1 MTLKVINWHFLIVC
15 FKADVDLT
23 KLFLLKSAMFHSIRL
38 PFDAEVDEIFL
49 NVIYYVCS
57 KHQIYDGDFDNYL
70 SM

>member
-1 MTLKVINWHFLIVC
+1 
-15 FKADVDLT
+15 
-23 KLFLLKSAMFHSIRL
+23 MFHSIRL

-70 SM
+70 CEFISMK